1 MSLDRIKALTAECPE
16 CESVTT
22 FKSTPKL
29 SQKVACASCG
39 ARLEVAFLNP
49 IMLDWIDEDA
59 PAYSGDYDDR
69 DYDSEYG

>member
-1 MSLDRIKALTAECPE
+1 MSLNIKSLSADCPE

-22 FKSTPKL
+22 FKQQPRV
-29 SQKVACASCG
+29 SQKVVCASCG

-59 PAYSGDYDDR
+59 PKYKNSYDDR
-69 DYDSEYG
+69 DDEG